1 MALGD
6 GGVDAQVRQRMDAYR
21 SNPQQLK
28 QRYGQNKELLDL
40 LALQKLTSEKKQVA
54 ADMQLKQ
61 QQQPGTIAQQREQ
74 EALGLIKQ
82 EMGGT
87 LGDLR
92 ARTAGTLNQKG
103 IAQRQNV
110 QRVVQGKPRPP
121 AGIAGLPG
129 LMGNQQRRTVDPR
142 TSGISNVRKAQAMQQ
157 PVPTRMAQGGIVG
170 FAGGRGVEGTGDY
183 PELGGTELTTERLM
197 ALKKAYPRD
206 YLRYAKIIKDNP
218 DGIPFYTLPPLVQD
232 KISELFNI
240 RRELTDADLR
250 RLESGADPSGMDTEE
265 GSGFELDP
273 IQATE
278 RLTDPV
284 SEIVTPK
291 TAAPDTFA
299 ESMQK
304 VNNQAVGT
312 GSTGS
317 VTFPVPEQE
326 PTAVSLLTRDDL
338 TATPVAPAAA
348 SSAGVDTAQAELNAA
363 IDGILPSKIDPE
375 TADFIDLESIPAS
388 DYLNET
394 GTDARNKILT
404 EAYEN
409 VDRDVSQERADALAT
424 ADAYS
429 LRDAKNETARQQ
441 IQRQEDFN
449 ARNLA
454 PGRVDQLKRLET
466 FGGGAKYGRGGI
478 GEAFVEAERRF
489 SKLEEE
495 GLKSL
500 AELEDKAIVNDNAL
514 VRDGIGM
521 GNNQANITANAITG
535 GLNALQ
541 SEIDRQK
548 QMALDQQDKQ
558 QSVNLT
564 NTQLANDVLVADYK
578 AKAAAN
584 RKIADAKM
592 SALKAEI
599 AERTDLTNVSI
610 ADAEA
615 QTKANIA
622 NAKVILD
629 QAIEQDKNTREYK
642 KLAGQNYLTL
652 LELFQTQSSEVYA
665 RFYELLDEDPTLKN
679 LRMKFDMTEND
690 KDLADL
696 QKRINLRQDELE
708 STLTLRF
715 APEVARLSNL
725 ADLVD
730 QERQQMG
737 GLGAPTTVNPADTIV
752 EELSGNE

>member
-142 TSGISNVRKAQAMQQ
+142 TSGLSNVRKAQAMQQ

-170 FAGGRGVEGTGDY
+170 FAEGEEVSGS
-183 PELGGTELTTERLM
+183 PFSRWWNKTTKKIGEDM
-197 ALKKAYPRD
+197 ALQK
-206 YLRYAKIIKDNP
+206 LRQSVRTKYGVFASPVGGLREQTPEQRQYAKDVLAKIDSM
-218 DGIPFYTLPPLVQD
+218 DEQLLYELSVVPFEAGMSEDDLSILPNLPASTEPV
-232 KISELFNI
+232 
-240 RRELTDADLR
+240 
-250 RLESGADPSGMDTEE
+250 ADPV
-265 GSGFELDP
+265 P
-273 IQATE
+273 
-278 RLTDPV
+278 
-284 SEIVTPK
+284 EIVTPEA
-291 TAAPDTFA
+291 AAPDTFV

-304 VNNQAVGT
+304 VTNQAAGT
-312 GSTGS
+312 DPTGS

-348 SSAGVDTAQAELNAA
+348 SSAGVDTAQAGLDAA

-404 EAYEN
+404 EAYKN
-409 VDRDVSQERADALAT
+409 VDRDVPQERADALAA

-489 SKLEEE
+489 SELEEK
-495 GLKSL
+495 GLQTL
-500 AELEDKAIVNDNAL
+500 AEREDKAIANDNNL

-541 SEIDRQK
+541 SEINRQK
-548 QMALDQQDKQ
+548 EMSLDQQDKQ

-578 AKAAAN
+578 ANAAAN

-599 AERTDLTNVSI
+599 AERTDLTNISI

-665 RFYELLDEDPTLKN
+665 RFYELLDADPTLTN
-679 LRMKFDMTEND
+679 LRTKFNMTENS
-690 KDLADL
+690 KDLEDL

-708 STLTLRF
+708 STLALRF

-737 GLGAPTTVNPADTIV
+737 GLRAPTTVDPAETTV
-752 EELSGNE
+752 EELTENE